1 MLFPQIDPVA
11 FHLGPLSVR
20 WYGIAYLAGVIFGWL
35 YARKLTANDKLW
47 GGARNRIGIKDIDN
61 LPSWVMV
68 GIILGGR
75 IGYATFY
82 QPDHFFGDP
91 MGFFRLWDGGMS
103 FHGGMMGAI
112 VAIALF
118 ATKQHIVI
126 LSLMDIVACAAPI
139 GLFFGR
145 IANFI
150 NGELYGRTSNV
161 PWAIVFPDGGPL
173 PRHPSQI
180 YEALLEGPLL
190 FLILRVLILRGRSL
204 QYPGLTGGVFLTLY
218 GMTRF
223 FVEFFREPDAQVGFI
238 ASDLT
243 MGMILSSPMILI
255 GLAVAAY
262 AIIAKPDQNSAC

>member
-139 GLFFGR
+139 GLYLWTNRQFHQRRVVWSHFQCSLGHCISGWRAIASSPQSNLRGPIGR
-145 IANFI
+145 GI
-150 NGELYGRTSNV
+150 
-161 PWAIVFPDGGPL
+161 
-173 PRHPSQI
+173 
-180 YEALLEGPLL
+180 ALLN
-190 FLILRVLILRGRSL
+190 I
-204 QYPGLTGGVFLTLY
+204 T
-218 GMTRF
+218 
-223 FVEFFREPDAQVGFI
+223 
-238 ASDLT
+238 
-243 MGMILSSPMILI
+243 
-255 GLAVAAY
+255 
-262 AIIAKPDQNSAC
+262 SADS